1 MFTVCTAT
9 FFAFIMGQRHSR
21 REKVEGG
28 VECLDGAHRRPALT
42 PTDHTA
48 ELHPRV
54 DETPV
59 VVIEGGRK
67 EKGGKIT
74 KKKRPKRRSF
84 KSLASFFSCL
94 SPSKSTRAQV
104 EQGEVDQDAGTPSR
118 KSTEDKTSL
127 QDIVCSVENNVHQ
140 EPPTSDPNV
149 LAAVKVVV
157 DEVQNEDQDSP
168 VSTSADECESQLLKQ
183 LDCTTFIKTKDDI
196 HSKYSIGKKMGKGG
210 CGSVYE
216 GTRCEDGLQVAVK
229 FTIKVENEPYINL
242 PDHANPVPLEV
253 ALTLLANQGPSCN
266 NIIQMLDWED
276 HPDRYIMV
284 LEWPS
289 PCINMHQFWLSHD
302 RVFSEEMARHFMRQV
317 VQAAA
322 VCCSRGVFH
331 RDIKMPNLLVNI
343 ETLEVKLIDFGCGD
357 LLRTSSYNTY
367 SGTVR
372 YCPPEFIDTGEYHGK
387 EATVWSLGVLLFRM
401 ITSLFPDSSDIC
413 YMDIELWS
421 QSGYSDECCR
431 FIRGCLKSNPEQ
443 RLQLEELHSHDWF
456 KVTL

>member
-1 MFTVCTAT
+1 
-9 FFAFIMGQRHSR
+9 MGQRQSR

-28 VECLDGAHRRPALT
+28 VECGDGAHRRPALA

-48 ELHPRV
+48 ELHPRF

-59 VVIEGGRK
+59 VVVEGGRE
-67 EKGGKIT
+67 EKGGKKT
-74 KKKRPKRRSF
+74 KKKRPKRRGF

-94 SPSKSTRAQV
+94 SPPKSTRAQV
-104 EQGEVDQDAGTPSR
+104 EQGEVDQDTETPYKR
-118 KSTEDKTSL
+118 STEDQTSL
-127 QDIVCSVENNVHQ
+127 QDIVCSVEDSVHQ
-140 EPPTSDPNV
+140 KPPISDPDV
-149 LAAVKVVV
+149 LPAAVEVVV
-157 DEVQNEDQDSP
+157 DEVQHKDQDSP
-168 VSTSADECESQLLKQ
+168 VSSSADVSESQLLKQ
-183 LDCTTFIKTKDDI
+183 LDCTELIKTKDDI
-196 HSKYSIGKKMGKGG
+196 RNKYSIGKKMGEGG

-229 FTIKVENEPYINL
+229 FTAKIENEPYINL
-242 PDHANPVPLEV
+242 PDLANPVPLEV

-266 NIIQMLDWED
+266 NIIQLLDWED

-284 LEWPS
+284 LELPS
-289 PCINMHQFWLSHD
+289 PCIDMHLFWLRHD
-302 RVFSEEMARHFMRQV
+302 RVFSELVARYFMRQV
-317 VQAAA
+317 VDAAA

-331 RDIKMPNLLVNI
+331 RDIKMPNLLVNT

-367 SGTVR
+367 SGTAR
-372 YCPPEFIDTGEYHGK
+372 YCPPEFIDIGEYHGK

-401 ITSLFPDSSDIC
+401 ITSLYPDSSDIC

-443 RLQLEELHSHDWF
+443 RLHLDELLSHDWF
-456 KVTL
+456 KIPHLSR